1 MRDLHK
7 NLYISSS
14 GLTAPGRGIIYTVDL
29 PNRSVPINY
38 SVFVTVSNINTNV
51 QVRLDGSL
59 DGLTFAPVITGQTI
73 TKNGTSFYS
82 LQNTPLRC
90 IQPVFIAESGGADA
104 IVTFQIATSN

>member
-73 TKNGTSFYS
+73 TKNGTSFYKEKHRY
-82 LQNTPLRC
+82 LQPLTKQLKRQQC
-90 IQPVFIAESGGADA
+90 LMMNYLKY
-104 IVTFQIATSN
+104 FQR